1 MSSTHE
7 DADSPPPP
15 AAPSRRITW
24 MLNLGLVVGAIVA
37 GIAWHRAQDPS
48 RRWVARVEQGHA
60 QHMDRPLQRCFGT
73 TDPAAI
79 RRLGDA
85 LLRGRMTPPLSE
97 CHRGPAAELLVS
109 PNAFVEF
116 LQNPPA
122 TVTSLR
128 DRERNALYRLIGSY
142 RILEQS
148 LAEAQGQ
155 PNDQQRE
162 RIAQRIE
169 SLSAE
174 IAAEQRALSDL
185 LTAARDAASPL

>member
-7 DADSPPPP
+7 DADSPSPP

-48 RRWVARVEQGHA
+48 RRWVARIEQGHA

-79 RRLGDA
+79 RRLADA

-109 PNAFVEF
+109 P
-116 LQNPPA
+116 
-122 TVTSLR
+122 
-128 DRERNALYRLIGSY
+128 
-142 RILEQS
+142 
-148 LAEAQGQ
+148 EAQGQ

>member
-1 MSSTHE
+1 MSSTHD
-7 DADSPPPP
+7 DADAPPT
-15 AAPSRRITW
+15 APSRRITW
-24 MLNLGLVVGAIVA
+24 MLNLGLLAGALVA
-37 GIAWHRAQDPS
+37 GIAWHRAQDPA
-48 RRWVARVEQGHA
+48 RRWVTRVEQGHA
-60 QHMDRPLQRCFGT
+60 QHMDRPLLRCFGT

-85 LLRGRMTPPLSE
+85 LLRGPMTAPLSE

-148 LAEAQGQ
+148 LAEAQGR

-185 LTAARDAASPL
+185 LTAARDAASPI

>member
-1 MSSTHE
+1 
-7 DADSPPPP
+7 
-15 AAPSRRITW
+15 
-24 MLNLGLVVGAIVA
+24 
-37 GIAWHRAQDPS
+37 
-48 RRWVARVEQGHA
+48 
-60 QHMDRPLQRCFGT
+60 
-73 TDPAAI
+73 
-79 RRLGDA
+79 
-85 LLRGRMTPPLSE
+85 
-97 CHRGPAAELLVS
+97 
-109 PNAFVEF
+109 
-116 LQNPPA
+116 
-122 TVTSLR
+122 VTSLR

>member
-1 MSSTHE
+1 
-7 DADSPPPP
+7 
-15 AAPSRRITW
+15 
-24 MLNLGLVVGAIVA
+24 
-37 GIAWHRAQDPS
+37 
-48 RRWVARVEQGHA
+48 
-60 QHMDRPLQRCFGT
+60 
-73 TDPAAI
+73 
-79 RRLGDA
+79 
-85 LLRGRMTPPLSE
+85 
-97 CHRGPAAELLVS
+97 VS